1 MKVHKMRLKISLK
14 PIEHSPLF
22 PANYNYPISA
32 LIYSLL
38 KSASPEHSEFLH
50 DEGYTISGKA
60 YKLFTFAVEFSRTP
74 DFRDNA
80 IYVGDNKIFLHIS
93 SPPSTNLIS
102 QLCSL
107 NLTDKSIEVVGDN
120 IFSELKIIRA
130 ETYQLNEI
138 GNRVKVK
145 LRSPIVIAKGKY
157 LENVNRT
164 QEDYLTYESNIDDIN
179 KILND
184 NLFNK
189 YALIFNRNYTD
200 APLEFKWDHDYVK
213 RRMNHSKSF
222 TRLIRI
228 TKDLQRP
235 IDIRG
240 NMIPFY
246 LEGEK
251 ELIKVGLEAGFG
263 SKNSMGFGF
272 GDIVYF

>member
-1 MKVHKMRLKISLK
+1 MRLKISLK
-14 PIEHSPLF
+14 PIENSHLF

-60 YKLFTFAVEFSRTP
+60 YKLFTFALEFSRTP
-74 DFRDNA
+74 IFKNNA
-80 IYVGDNKIFLHIS
+80 ILCGDNTIFLHIS
-93 SPPSTNLIS
+93 SPNSTNLIS
-102 QLCSL
+102 QLCTL
-107 NLTDKSIEVVGDN
+107 NLTGRRIEIVGDN
-120 IFSELKIIRA
+120 IFSKLKIIKV
-130 ETYQLNEI
+130 ETYQLNEM
-138 GNRVKVK
+138 GQRVMVK

-157 LENVNRT
+157 LENENRT
-164 QEDYLTYESNIDDIN
+164 QEEYLTYESNIDDIN
-179 KILND
+179 KILNE

-189 YALIFNRNYTD
+189 YALIFNRNYADT
-200 APLEFKWDHDYVK
+200 PLKFKWDHDYVK
-213 RRMNHSKSF
+213 QRMNQSKAF

-228 TKDLQRP
+228 TKDLHRP
-235 IDIRG
+235 IEIRG

-246 LEGEK
+246 IEGNE

-272 GDIVYF
+272 GDIINIQ